1 MATTD
6 TKVRDFSFDGYVI
19 PEASTIS
26 TRVLLAVDR
35 CDARECGAAA
45 RVRAV
50 KNGSELVFC
59 AHHGRKNV
67 KSLVEQG
74 WFIDN
79 QIGDLR

>member
-6 TKVRDFSFDGYVI
+6 TKVRDFSFDGYVV
-19 PEASTIS
+19 PETSTIS
-26 TRVLLAVDR
+26 TRDLLAVDR
-35 CDARECGAAA
+35 CDACSAAG